1 MCNYNETQAMYFRN
15 HLKEA
20 KHVIDN
26 NINNIKFD
34 KLSTEEFSII
44 LNSINVANDVI
55 CMINKNH

>member
-1 MCNYNETQAMYFRN
+1 MCNYDEVQAMYFRN

-20 KHVIDN
+20 EHVIDN

-34 KLSTEEFSII
+34 KLSTEEFAII